1 MLLRVYV
8 FEMNAYGVSNEI
20 TLILSFVIAL
30 IGTLIT
36 SSGYGIGMLVFKVPI
51 RHLYSF
57 IFGFVFAVISLGV
70 VWTTKK
76 IITPVI
82 SDDYIIVVFL
92 FIGGFYSARI
102 INWIITKRG
111 NKTAVSANESLKR
124 DAAKDDRA
132 P

>member
-1 MLLRVYV
+1 MTRILTTIIFSLGFIIVIAPLLLLRVYV

-76 IITPVI
+76 SSLLLSQMII
-82 SDDYIIVVFL
+82 
-92 FIGGFYSARI
+92 
-102 INWIITKRG
+102 
-111 NKTAVSANESLKR
+111 SL
-124 DAAKDDRA
+124 
-132 P
+132 